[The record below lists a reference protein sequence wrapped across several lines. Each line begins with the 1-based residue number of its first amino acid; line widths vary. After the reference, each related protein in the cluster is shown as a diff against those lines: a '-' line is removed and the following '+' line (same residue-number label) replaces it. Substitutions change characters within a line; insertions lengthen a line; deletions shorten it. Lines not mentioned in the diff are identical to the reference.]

1 MVNKIA
7 ISASCLGSVTN
18 WPFKNFN
25 LIEYLNYK

>member
-7 ISASCLGSVTN
+7 YFSFVSGKRNKLAFN
-18 WPFKNFN
+18 NFN